1 MKNALYPGERNKN
14 EQITGKSHQI
24 MNMKPSLD
32 ERYIKLLY
40 YICKRMP
47 SLESFKAFEVNKM
60 LCLLMRD

>member
-1 MKNALYPGERNKN
+1 
-14 EQITGKSHQI
+14 